1 MVSVWWH
8 DTSAKVGNIKVK
20 LAHRELFFDK
30 TVKDASVETIAKA
43 MKTVDL
49 SITFLGEA
57 KPKIKGAVRKYFKAD
72 DGATIRSIIAKLE
85 LVKGGFSSGKL
96 VMKTDNSSSERLQ
109 SLGVDAGDVQYIEG
123 YVRNASNGGKGQIHV
138 SRDYVMNNR
147 YQAVRTFIHE
157 ATHKFA
163 NTDDFD
169 EQGYIF
175 ADGSDFRQPGITAAQ
190 CLNNADSYAYLCMAC
205 GYR

>member
-8 DTSAKVGNIKVK
+8 DTSAKVGDIKVK

-30 TVKDASVETIAKA
+30 SVKDASIETIAKS
-43 MKTVDL
+43 MKAVDL
-49 SITFLGEA
+49 TITFLGEA
-57 KPKIKGAVRKYFKAD
+57 KPKIKEAVRKYFKAD
-72 DGATIRSIIAKLE
+72 DGATIRTIMAKLE
-85 LVKGGFSSGKL
+85 LVKGGFNSGKL
-96 VMKTDNSSSERLQ
+96 VMKTDNSSSARLQ

-123 YVRNASNGGKGQIHV
+123 YVRNGSNGTKGQIHV
-138 SRDYVMNNR
+138 TRDYVLNNR

-163 NTDDFD
+163 DTDDFD

-175 ADGSDFRQPGITAAQ
+175 ADGSDFREPGITAAQ